1 MHRVIQLQHDTV
13 LYKDETV
20 ELDAPTGDDYELTS
34 GVDLTV
40 VGMGALVC
48 AVDFRSTCLT
58 L

>member
-13 LYKDETV
+13 LYQDEIV

-48 AVDFRSTCLT
+48 AVNFRPA
-58 L
+58 